1 MRSVGSHVYNSH
13 AEPSEDGPVWRHI
26 KRGTLYREIGAAF
39 LQCSEAPADRVAL
52 VIYRGDDGV
61 MWARPHDEFYDGRFE
76 RVTDA
81 RPCPRAEHDVIAAR
95 VAALEQEL
103 LHLRAALATAEQERD
118 AARAI
123 IQHALGA

>member
-1 MRSVGSHVYNSH
+1 
-13 AEPSEDGPVWRHI
+13 
-26 KRGTLYREIGAAF
+26 
-39 LQCSEAPADRVAL
+39 
-52 VIYRGDDGV
+52 
-61 MWARPHDEFYDGRFE
+61 
-76 RVTDA
+76 
-81 RPCPRAEHDVIAAR
+81 